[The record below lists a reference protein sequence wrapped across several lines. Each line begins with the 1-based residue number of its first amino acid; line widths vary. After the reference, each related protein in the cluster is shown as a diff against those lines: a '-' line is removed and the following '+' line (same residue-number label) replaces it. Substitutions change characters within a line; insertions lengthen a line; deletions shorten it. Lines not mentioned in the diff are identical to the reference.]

1 MWKSENKNDV
11 KDKQEKSFVVLVS
24 CIALIISSV
33 VLIFV
38 QLQKQPLS
46 NLQIFNSHQAKI
58 AEFEFEMSKQAAM
71 AELRKNAPAGYKYDD
86 LVKNEFGF
94 WEDENGFVYEVELYE
109 GINVISPLGK
119 LSKEKQRALQKERKE
134 KEKQIVFHKQELE
147 KLGVEIDKKK
157 KTGSSGIPTFDAG
170 TVNLEYIQKTINE
183 AKKMNEKGN
192 SENTK

>member
-1 MWKSENKNDV
+1 M
-11 KDKQEKSFVVLVS
+11 
-24 CIALIISSV
+24 
-33 VLIFV
+33 
-38 QLQKQPLS
+38 
-46 NLQIFNSHQAKI
+46 
-58 AEFEFEMSKQAAM
+58 
-71 AELRKNAPAGYKYDD
+71 
-86 LVKNEFGF
+86 
-94 WEDENGFVYEVELYE
+94 
-109 GINVISPLGK
+109 
-119 LSKEKQRALQKERKE
+119 SKEKQRALQKERKE